1 LPKSGFRFSG
11 VDVVGVV
18 EVVAGS
24 EPSVWEGCVVGATVV
39 VVGATVVVVVGAV
52 VVATVLRE
60 ALEGG
65 AAL

>member
-1 LPKSGFRFSG
+1 M
-11 VDVVGVV
+11 GVV

-24 EPSVWEGCVVGATVV
+24 EPSVLKGCVVAATVV

-52 VVATVLRE
+52 VVDVVLRE

-65 AAL
+65 AVL